1 MTGVETLHVKRT
13 VTNELSINAGF
24 MIKDEDGDIMPIE
37 KEWITEKQLDEIL
50 DVINNAVKYGI
61 QLVKGDTIQTS
72 AGLNEIYERSFEI
85 DGDKLL
91 MTFWIKE

>member
-1 MTGVETLHVKRT
+1 MNGVETLNVKRT
-13 VTNELSINAGF
+13 ITNELSINAGF

-37 KEWITEKQLDEIL
+37 KEWITEMQLDEIL
-50 DVINNAVKYGI
+50 DVINNVVKYGI

-72 AGLNEIYERSFEI
+72 GGLNEIYERSFEI